1 MEIIR
6 ARDKYKDLFDSDII
20 NKNLGF
26 IVKDGEKVFKYVF
39 HINETYAKLEFTNEK
54 YIEDV
59 IYEFEFYN
67 GFVDK
72 IYNTS
77 GKVLAEFPKK
87 EFIKKEILELYPSQL
102 YLNRRKIKNI
112 SKWIDNKIIYIP
124 VKKVKG
130 NYYILDG
137 HSRLFV
143 LLEKGI
149 NKVYIYEEECENW
162 IFKYIDLYE
171 ENKVF
176 SIYDLELLNDK
187 EYEEKWIKFNL

>member
-1 MEIIR
+1 MEVIR
-6 ARDKYKDLFDSDII
+6 VRDKYKDLFDTDTI

-26 IVKDGEKVFKYVF
+26 IVENEEEIFKYVF
-39 HINETYAKLEFTNEK
+39 RINETHAQLEFTNEK

-59 IYEFEFYN
+59 ISEFKFYN

-72 IYNTS
+72 IYSKS
-77 GKVLAEFPKK
+77 GKILAEFPKK
-87 EFIKKEILELYPSQL
+87 EFIKKEILDLYPSQL
-102 YLNRRKIKNI
+102 YLNKRKIKNI
-112 SKWIDNKIIYIP
+112 SKWINNEIVYIP

-149 NKVYIYEEECENW
+149 NKVYIYEEECESW
-162 IFKYIDLYE
+162 IFKYIDLCQ

-176 SIYDLELLNDK
+176 SINDLKLLNNK

>member
-6 ARDKYKDLFDSDII
+6 ARDKYKDLFDSDTI

-26 IVKDGEKVFKYVF
+26 IVKNGEEIFKYVF
-39 HINETYAKLEFTNEK
+39 HLNKTHAQLEYTNEN

-59 IYEFEFYN
+59 ISEFKFYN

-72 IYNTS
+72 IYSRT
-77 GKVLAEFPKK
+77 GKVLAEFPQK
-87 EFIKKEILELYPSQL
+87 EFIRKEILDLYPSQL
-102 YLNRRKIKNI
+102 YLNKRKIKNI
-112 SKWIDNKIIYIP
+112 SKWIDNNIVCIP

-149 NKVYIYEEECENW
+149 NKVYIYEEECEDW
-162 IFKYIDLYE
+162 IFKYIALCE
-171 ENKVF
+171 KNKVF
-176 SIYDLELLNDK
+176 SINDLELLNNR
-187 EYEEKWIKFNL
+187 EYEEKWIKFNI